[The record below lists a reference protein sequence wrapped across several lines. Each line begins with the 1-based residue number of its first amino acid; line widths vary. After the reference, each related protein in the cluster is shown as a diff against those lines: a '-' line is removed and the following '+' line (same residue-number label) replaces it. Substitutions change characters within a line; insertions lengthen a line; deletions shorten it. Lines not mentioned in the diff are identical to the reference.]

1 MNIQEACIILEIDT
15 SHNLHLLTQTTLK
28 RQYRKMALK
37 THPDKQGNTI
47 EANQSFQK
55 VQEAFEVLKRELAL
69 EETNSDSDEND
80 ESESDNEYTFVFN
93 SFIRSFMNGEY
104 NEMILG
110 TIQKIVHE
118 YNDITIKMF
127 EGMSRERAM
136 LVYDFIIKYKHILHI
151 DDSVIHRVKDLLIEK
166 YNDVNIYILHPTIDD
181 LFNNNI
187 YKLEV
192 NGEKY
197 FVPLW
202 HSELSFDSKSGNE
215 IMVKCIPKLP
225 ENIVSIDENNNL
237 LVNISVSFTFSLFEQ
252 SSIPLE
258 LGKRRIN
265 LPISLLKV
273 QKNQTI
279 ILSKQGIS
287 KINEKNICNENDR
300 ADIFVSVT
308 FVE

>member
-55 VQEAFEVLKRELAL
+55 VQEAFEVLKRELVL

-80 ESESDNEYTFVFN
+80 ESASDSEYTFVFN

-151 DDSVIHRVKDLLIEK
+151 DDNVIHRVKDLLIEK

-225 ENIVSIDENNNL
+225 ENVVSIDENNNL

-273 QKNQTI
+273 QKNQTV

>member
-1 MNIQEACIILEIDT
+1 MNIQEACTILEIDT

-37 THPDKQGNTI
+37 THPDKHGNTT
-47 EANQSFQK
+47 EATQSFQK

-69 EETNSDSDEND
+69 EETNSDSDENE
-80 ESESDNEYTFVFN
+80 ESVSDNEYSFVFN

-127 EGMSRERAM
+127 EGMNRERAM

-151 DDSVIHRVKDLLIEK
+151 DDNVIHRVKDILIEK
-166 YNDVNIYILHPTIDD
+166 YNDVNIYILHPNIDD
-181 LFNNNI
+181 LFDNNV

-202 HSELSFDSKSGNE
+202 HSEMSFDSKAGEE
-215 IMVKCIPKLP
+215 IIVKCIPKLP
-225 ENIVSIDENNNL
+225 DNVISIDENNNL
-237 LVNISVSFTFSLFEQ
+237 LLNISVSFTFSLFEQ
-252 SSIPLE
+252 SSIPIE
-258 LGKRRIN
+258 LGKRRIY
-265 LPISLLKV
+265 LPISSLKI
-273 QKNQTI
+273 QKNQTV

-287 KINEKNICNENDR
+287 KINEKNLYNENDR

>member
-1 MNIQEACIILEIDT
+1 
-15 SHNLHLLTQTTLK
+15 
-28 RQYRKMALK
+28 
-37 THPDKQGNTI
+37 
-47 EANQSFQK
+47 
-55 VQEAFEVLKRELAL
+55 
-69 EETNSDSDEND
+69 
-80 ESESDNEYTFVFN
+80 
-93 SFIRSFMNGEY
+93 MNGEY

-127 EGMSRERAM
+127 EGMNRERAM

-151 DDSVIHRVKDLLIEK
+151 DDNVIHRVKDILIEK
-166 YNDVNIYILHPTIDD
+166 YNDVNIYILHPNIDE
-181 LFNNNI
+181 LFDNTVYI
-187 YKLEV
+187 LEV

-202 HSELSFDSKSGNE
+202 HSEMSFDSKTGEE
-215 IMVKCIPKLP
+215 IIVNCIPKLP
-225 ENIVSIDENNNL
+225 DNVISIDENNNL
-237 LVNISVSFTFSLFEQ
+237 LMNISVSFTFSLFEQ

-258 LGKRRIN
+258 LGKRIIY
-265 LPISLLKV
+265 LPISSLKI
-273 QKNQTI
+273 QKNQTV

-287 KINEKNICNENDR
+287 KINEKNLYNENDR

>member
-1 MNIQEACIILEIDT
+1 MNIQEACTILEIDT

-37 THPDKQGNTI
+37 THPDKHGNTT
-47 EANQSFQK
+47 EATQSFQK

-80 ESESDNEYTFVFN
+80 ESVSDNEYSFVFN
-93 SFIRSFMNGEY
+93 SFIRSFMNGDY

-127 EGMSRERAM
+127 EGMNRERAM

-151 DDSVIHRVKDLLIEK
+151 DDNVIHRVKDILIEK

-181 LFNNNI
+181 LFDNNV

-202 HSELSFDSKSGNE
+202 HSEMSFDSKAGEE
-215 IMVKCIPKLP
+215 IIVKCIPKLP
-225 ENIVSIDENNNL
+225 DNVISIDENNNL
-237 LVNISVSFTFSLFEQ
+237 LLNISVSFTFSLFEQ
-252 SSIPLE
+252 SSIPIE
-258 LGKRRIN
+258 LGKRRIY
-265 LPISLLKV
+265 LPISSLKI
-273 QKNQTI
+273 QKNQTV

-287 KINEKNICNENDR
+287 KINEKNLYNENDR

>member
-1 MNIQEACIILEIDT
+1 MNIQEACTILEIDT

-37 THPDKQGNTI
+37 THPDKHGNTT
-47 EANQSFQK
+47 EATQSFQK

-69 EETNSDSDEND
+69 EETNSDSDENE
-80 ESESDNEYTFVFN
+80 ESVSDNEYSFVFN

-127 EGMSRERAM
+127 EGMNRERAM

-151 DDSVIHRVKDLLIEK
+151 DDNVIHRVKDILIEK
-166 YNDVNIYILHPTIDD
+166 YNDVNIYILHPNIDE
-181 LFNNNI
+181 LFDNTVYI
-187 YKLEV
+187 LEV

-202 HSELSFDSKSGNE
+202 HSEMSFDSKTGEE
-215 IMVKCIPKLP
+215 IIVNCIPKLP
-225 ENIVSIDENNNL
+225 DNVISIDENNNL
-237 LVNISVSFTFSLFEQ
+237 LMNISVSFTFSLFEQ

-258 LGKRRIN
+258 LGKRIIY
-265 LPISLLKV
+265 LPISSLKI
-273 QKNQTI
+273 QKNQTV

-287 KINEKNICNENDR
+287 KINEKNLYNENDR